1 MNFEQQKAFD
11 LVKNGKHVFISG
23 SAGTGKSY
31 TLDKIVEWHKSN
43 NINIGVTS
51 STGISALNIKGRTLH
66 SYLGIGLARGTA
78 YNLYAN
84 CKKYKPT
91 ITKLQVLKVLIIDEI
106 SMISAELLDKVS
118 DYLQLVRRDTKHAF
132 GGVQMVFCGDLFQ
145 LPPIGGEFCFHS
157 DVWKLLDIKICLLKT
172 IVRQKDDV
180 VFQKILEN
188 VKLGICSDE
197 HLKLLNAQRYQTFG
211 EINPTILYSKNVNVD
226 AINKQEYNKLTTKE
240 YIFKT
245 IYSTNKN
252 TKHWADSMNIPDEVC
267 LKEGTQVMLTVNLS
281 IEDGYA
287 NGTRGMVTGFTDD
300 GPIILLK
307 DGTQLMIVP
316 WLYTEDDKMADDSIW
331 VSCIPLKLAYAL
343 TIHKSQSATLDAATI
358 DIGPSVFEYGQAYTA
373 LSRVRDLKSVKI
385 LNVSKKAFKTHPDVL
400 EYYKAVKSEKVDV
413 DDDIV
418 DD

>member
-84 CKKYKPT
+84 CKKYKTT
-91 ITKLQVLKVLIIDEI
+91 ITKLQTLKVLIIDEI

-118 DYLQLVRRDTKHAF
+118 EYLQLVRKNSKQAF

-157 DVWKLLDIKICLLKT
+157 EVWKSLDIKICLLKT

-180 VFQKILEN
+180 VFQQILEN

-252 TKHWADSMNIPDEVC
+252 TKHWAESMNIPDEIC

-316 WLYTEDDKMADDSIW
+316 WLYTEDDKMAEDSIW

-400 EYYKAVKSEKVDV
+400 EYYKTIE
-413 DDDIV
+413 
-418 DD
+418 